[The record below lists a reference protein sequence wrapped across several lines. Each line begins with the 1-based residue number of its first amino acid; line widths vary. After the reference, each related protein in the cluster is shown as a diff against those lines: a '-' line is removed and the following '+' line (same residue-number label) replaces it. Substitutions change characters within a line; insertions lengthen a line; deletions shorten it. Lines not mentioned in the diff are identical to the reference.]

1 MEDAENLYIY
11 TYMNPTDRIFQQ
23 TNDTSDVSFFDEY
36 IDMILLIFLICI
48 LHRIKYT
55 IENAENHI
63 YIYTYTDPTDRIVQL
78 KTM

>member
-11 TYMNPTDRIFQQ
+11 MKPTDRIFQQ

-36 IDMILLIFLICI
+36 IDMKLLKFLIFI
-48 LHRIKYT
+48 LHRIKCT
-55 IENAENHI
+55 IENAEKHI
-63 YIYTYTDPTDRIVQL
+63 YIYIHGSNRYNGIVQL